1 LRIQR
6 LGRDPR
12 LFDERPYV
20 MSNVVPIKLPGALGA
35 NALHRPVLRRRVF
48 IIDRP
53 KTSLLAAFLVAI
65 ALVAVG
71 ALAGDLL
78 SVPRG
83 LVCDAPPIAAPE

>member
-1 LRIQR
+1 MH
-6 LGRDPR
+6 
-12 LFDERPYV
+12 V
-20 MSNVVPIKLPGALGA
+20 VSNVVAIKLRGALGA
-35 NALHRPVLRRRVF
+35 NALHRPVLSRRRVF

-53 KTSLLAAFLVAI
+53 KMSLLAAFLVAI